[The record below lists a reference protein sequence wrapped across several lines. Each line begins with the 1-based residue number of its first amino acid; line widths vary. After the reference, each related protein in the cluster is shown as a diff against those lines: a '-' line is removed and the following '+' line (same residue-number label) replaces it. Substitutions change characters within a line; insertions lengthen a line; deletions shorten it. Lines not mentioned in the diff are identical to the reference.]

1 MKAVFFTLMISTVT
15 AIKRTEENERRH
27 APTPAA
33 APEEELEIPASS
45 TTPSMSPLPRLVARR
60 S

>member
-1 MKAVFFTLMISTVT
+1 MISTVT
-15 AIKRTEENERRH
+15 AIKRTEENESRH

-45 TTPSMSPLPRLVARR
+45 MTPAPSMSPLPRLVANR

>member
-15 AIKRTEENERRH
+15 AIKRTEENESRH
-27 APTPAA
+27 APE

-45 TTPSMSPLPRLVARR
+45 MTPAPSMSPLPRLVAKR